1 MSPRYL
7 NSQNAAIS
15 LKPIH
20 FINKLKLI
28 LYPPP
33 EFFITGIAIVNTTTN
48 NHNRA
53 VVPASKALVSP
64 NNHVMTNNQQNY
76 PQLDYSQ
83 QQQQALPPP
92 ASHHLVRYSFSS
104 VCFKILLFWEGHKIC
119 DEMFKLFLT
128 LLKDRA
134 FEILVFYHGVENSL
148 RNEQTRKN
156 NSLFSLWLF
165 GRDFG
170 ILKTV
175 GPKK

>member
-20 FINKLKLI
+20 FIDKPKLI
-28 LYPPP
+28 LYPSP

-64 NNHVMTNNQQNY
+64 NNHVMTNNQQQNY

-104 VCFKILLFWEGHKIC
+104 VCFKVHMFWEGHKNMTNVRYVTLVVVI
-119 DEMFKLFLT
+119 FK
-128 LLKDRA
+128 K
-134 FEILVFYHGVENSL
+134 FETKFCYHL
-148 RNEQTRKN
+148 
-156 NSLFSLWLF
+156 
-165 GRDFG
+165 
-170 ILKTV
+170 
-175 GPKK
+175 

>member
-1 MSPRYL
+1 MNEQCLSVVYFSNFKFEFTLFSKSMPNFYMTQRYV

-20 FINKLKLI
+20 FIDKPKLI
-28 LYPPP
+28 LYPSP

-104 VCFKILLFWEGHKIC
+104 VCFKVH
-119 DEMFKLFLT
+119 MF
-128 LLKDRA
+128 
-134 FEILVFYHGVENSL
+134 
-148 RNEQTRKN
+148 
-156 NSLFSLWLF
+156 
-165 GRDFG
+165 
-170 ILKTV
+170 
-175 GPKK
+175 